1 MIFLVTMIITGL
13 ASIKVKSA
21 FSAGNKIRLTNSM
34 TGAQAAQRILN
45 VTGIRDV
52 KIVRSKG
59 FLSDHYNPMNKTLA
73 LSPDVYDGKTASS
86 VGVAAHEVGHA
97 IQHAKGY
104 GPLKL
109 RSTLVPIA
117 SFGSRFGI
125 ILIIISMLMQG
136 AVQASGPSAG
146 YSIGIAGLV
155 LFSMAA
161 VFSIVTV
168 PVEFNASARAKLL
181 LKETGIV
188 HTSEE
193 EAAVSRVLT
202 AAGLTYVAAALTAI
216 LQVLYWAIRL
226 GLLGGR
232 SRD

>member
-1 MIFLVTMIITGL
+1 MIFLVTMIITGY
-13 ASIKVKSA
+13 ASIKVKIA
-21 FSAGNKIRLTNSM
+21 FSAGNKIRLSNPM
-34 TGAQAAQRILN
+34 TGEKAAKRILN
-45 VTGIRDV
+45 VSGIRDV
-52 KIVRSKG
+52 KIVQSKG
-59 FLSDHYNPMNKTLA
+59 FLSDHYNPITKTLA
-73 LSPDVYDGKTASS
+73 LSPDVYNGKTASS

-125 ILIIISMLMQG
+125 ILIIISLFMQG
-136 AVQASGPSAG
+136 AAQASGSSAG
-146 YSIGIAGLV
+146 YSIGIAGLL

-161 VFSIVTV
+161 LFSIVTV
-168 PVEFNASARAKLL
+168 PVEFNASARAKAL

-188 HTSEE
+188 HTTEE

-232 SRD
+232 RRD